1 MLALA
6 DLTVDLRQRRVE
18 RAGQSIDLTAKEW
31 DLLEVLVRN
40 EGTVLS
46 RSAISE
52 RVWDENHDP
61 FTNVLDVLVRRLRS
75 KIDDEF
81 DIKLIHT
88 VRGTGYRFG
97 L

>member
-1 MLALA
+1 M
-6 DLTVDLRQRRVE
+6 
-18 RAGQSIDLTAKEW
+18 
-31 DLLEVLVRN
+31 LVRN

-75 KIDDEF
+75 KIDDAF
-81 DIKLIHT
+81 DTKLIHT